1 MLVRPLEVIVPLL
14 YPPALDPDALA
25 GSPLPDLTADGLV
38 LRTWRDD
45 DAPAVRAAYADP
57 ATQRW
62 HARRLDSDDEALDL
76 VRAWRDAWAA
86 GTGAS
91 WAVDDPELGMVGRV
105 AVKIGSAGDGTG
117 VLAYWTAPEARG
129 RGVSARAVR
138 AVARWAFATGFHR
151 LEVEHSTGNPAS
163 CRVAEKAGFPA
174 EGTRR
179 GSARHADGW
188 HDMHVHALLAP
199 DSIAV
204 APAPD
209 ADVSDAPAACDDSD
223 GPVALDASEA
233 SATPDVLA
241 DHAPG
246 PDVLDSGE
254 PAGWDGSGL
263 LAVPSAEAL
272 AARPRLRR
280 RG

>member
-1 MLVRPLEVIVPLL
+1 MPLL
-14 YPPALDPDALA
+14 YPPALDPGALA
-25 GSPLPDLTADGLV
+25 REPLPELAADGLV
-38 LRTWRDD
+38 LRAWRDD
-45 DAPAVRAAYADP
+45 DAAAVRAAYADP

-199 DSIAV
+199 DLLADV
-204 APAPD
+204 PAPD
-209 ADVSDAPAACDDSD
+209 ADASDASGAPDASGAA
-223 GPVALDASEA
+223 DASEA
-233 SATPDVLA
+233 PAVSEALV
-241 DHAPG
+241 DHAPSR
-246 PDVLDSGE
+246 DALDSGE
-254 PAGWDGSGL
+254 PAGGRGSGL